1 MRTSKADEP
10 ERHALRALA
19 SANFAVGGM
28 SYGVVGALPAL
39 VGAWQI
45 SPGDAA
51 LLMTAFS
58 IAFAVGAPVLQ
69 VLVGH
74 SRRRTLLLSG
84 LVVMLLA
91 TLAGAFTASFA
102 WLLMTRI
109 VAGLGAALVSPVA
122 NAIGAG
128 LAPAERRGKALAVVF
143 VGVTLSSVVA
153 APVAAALAEA
163 FGWRAV
169 FIGLAMIALGSLGWI
184 IATVRDTSYG
194 EPMRLRGLLQL
205 LLRPAT
211 AAGLAVVVLQTAAF
225 FATYTL
231 ILPLITK
238 HFGASAAEGG
248 VALLLFG
255 LTGIAGNLIAQR
267 VSLHHAADRLL
278 RIVMMTMM
286 LVFIV
291 IAVLGVPFWGD
302 VLRLGFLFLL
312 LVIWAVMQDVF
323 YPSQLRRVVAL
334 EPDYRGMVIAL
345 NSSGIFLGIA
355 LGSGVGGRVADSVG
369 LQWLAPASAAL
380 TALALGALIVSRRLL
395 ARMQGGQ
402 ATVGQVR
409 ECPAP

>member
-1 MRTSKADEP
+1 VRTRKVEEP

-39 VGAWQI
+39 VEAWHI
-45 SPGDAA
+45 SPGEAA

-58 IAFAVGAPVLQ
+58 IAFAVGAPLLQ

-74 SRRRTLLLSG
+74 SRRRTLLLTG

-102 WLLMTRI
+102 WLLATRI
-109 VAGLGAALVSPVA
+109 VAGLGAAIVSPVA

-143 VGVTLSSVVA
+143 AGVTLSSVVA
-153 APVAAALAEA
+153 APAAAALAQA
-163 FGWRAV
+163 LGWRAV
-169 FIGLAMIALGSLGWI
+169 FIGLAMMAAGSLGWI
-184 IATVRDTSYG
+184 LATVRDTSYG
-194 EPMRLRGLLQL
+194 EPMRPRGLLQL

-231 ILPLITK
+231 ILPLITG

-248 VALLLFG
+248 IALLLFG

-267 VSLHHAADRLL
+267 VSLHHSADRLL
-278 RIVMMTMM
+278 RIVMVTMT
-286 LVFIV
+286 LVFSA
-291 IAVLGVPFWGD
+291 IAVLGVPFWSE
-302 VLRLGFLFLL
+302 VFRLGLLFLL
-312 LVIWAVMQDVF
+312 LVIWAVTQDVF

-334 EPDYRGMVIAL
+334 EPGYRGMVIAL

-355 LGSGVGGRVADSVG
+355 LGSGVGGRVADHAG
-369 LQWLAPASAAL
+369 LLWLAPASAAL
-380 TALALGALIVSRRLL
+380 TLLAFGALAASQRAAPQSKDER
-395 ARMQGGQ
+395 
-402 ATVGQVR
+402 ATAAQT
-409 ECPAP
+409 PACTMS

>member
-1 MRTSKADEP
+1 MRTRKSDEP

-39 VGAWQI
+39 VQAWQI

-74 SRRRTLLLSG
+74 ARRRTLLLTG

-91 TLAGAFTASFA
+91 TLAGAFTGSFV
-102 WLLMTRI
+102 WLLITRI
-109 VAGLGAALVSPVA
+109 VAGLGAAIVSPVA

-153 APVAAALAEA
+153 APVAAALAQA

-169 FIGLAMIALGSLGWI
+169 FIGLTMIAMASLGWI
-184 IATVRDTSYG
+184 IATVHDTSHG
-194 EPMRLRGLLQL
+194 EPMRPRGLLQL

-231 ILPLITK
+231 ILPLITH
-238 HFGASAAEGG
+238 HFGATATESGI
-248 VALLLFG
+248 ALLLFG

-267 VSLHHAADRLL
+267 VSLHHSADRLL
-278 RIVMMTMM
+278 RIVMVTVV
-286 LVFIV
+286 LVFIA
-291 IAVLGVPFWGD
+291 IAVLGAPLWED
-302 VLRLGFLFLL
+302 LLRLGLLFLL

-355 LGSGVGGRVADSVG
+355 LGSGVGGRVADHLG
-369 LQWLAPASAAL
+369 LLWLAPASVVL
-380 TALALGALIVSRRLL
+380 TVLALGALVASQRLT
-395 ARMQGGQ
+395 ARMPSGQGTAGQ
-402 ATVGQVR
+402 TR
-409 ECPAP
+409 ECTAP